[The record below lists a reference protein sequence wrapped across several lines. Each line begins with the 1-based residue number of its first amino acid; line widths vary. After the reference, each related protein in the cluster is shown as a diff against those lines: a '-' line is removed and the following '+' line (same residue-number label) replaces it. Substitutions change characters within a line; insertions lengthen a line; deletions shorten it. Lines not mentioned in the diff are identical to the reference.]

1 MTTTTTMAFTS
12 STTTNTGS
20 SSSNTI
26 VLFAEKNQ
34 PWDVIR
40 FVQQSSKFVG
50 IFPQQGTKSS
60 SSSKK
65 GTIIP
70 GTVLWKAGA
79 TTTKE
84 NDFEFAPLDDVVMG
98 GASKS
103 NFNTGTGKWKGV
115 VTDANNGGFVGI
127 RSTPIIDYDLS
138 KCNGIEWSILT
149 TNTKDSMRLKVVLRD
164 TTDFNGIGWTTSKDT
179 NKKSSLS
186 SKSKSSTIT
195 TFKIPFDNKTL
206 KPSKFAK
213 ILTETDIK
221 EPFNTTNIKSFQLTY
236 SKFEYD
242 GTYVRLFEVF
252 VVDSTRLDC
261 AFFQSS
267 MFVHQDPCLL
277 LFYEYHHSYLTC
289 LLSIYFSRF
298 LFASFH

>member
-40 FVQQSSKFVG
+40 FVQQSSKFVS
-50 IFPQQGTKSS
+50 IFPQQGTKSSS

-179 NKKSSLS
+179 NKKSSLP

-213 ILTETDIK
+213 ILTDTDIK

-252 VVDSTRLDC
+252 VVDSTRLC
-261 AFFQSS
+261 FFSIFDVCSS
-267 MFVHQDPCLL
+267 RSLSSFILRISPQLL
-277 LFYEYHHSYLTC
+277 NLPSLYL
-289 LLSIYFSRF
+289 SSRF
-298 LFASFH
+298 LSASFH

>member
-1 MTTTTTMAFTS
+1 MAFTS

-40 FVQQSSKFVG
+40 FVQQSSKFVS
-50 IFPQQGTKSS
+50 IFPQQGTKR
-60 SSSKK
+60 
-65 GTIIP
+65 TIIP

-186 SKSKSSTIT
+186 SKSSTIT

-242 GTYVRLFEVF
+242 GILNPKFNTGEFEIQLIDIKTY
-252 VVDSTRLDC
+252 
-261 AFFQSS
+261 
-267 MFVHQDPCLL
+267 
-277 LFYEYHHSYLTC
+277 
-289 LLSIYFSRF
+289 
-298 LFASFH
+298 